1 MVNYLTRRLAR
12 LPEDI
17 RQKYTDLMPD
27 PPRSCIPA
35 DEARLRLLSPS
46 STDYVRHS
54 ATPVHMD
61 MNGHVNNTA
70 YITWILDA
78 LPDDLQNDFAL
89 AQYEVDYKA
98 EVQAGVV
105 LCRAP

>member
-1 MVNYLTRRLAR
+1 
-12 LPEDI
+12 
-17 RQKYTDLMPD
+17 
-27 PPRSCIPA
+27 
-35 DEARLRLLSPS
+35 
-46 STDYVRHS
+46 
-54 ATPVHMD
+54 MD